1 MHYVFYRR
9 AEGKVPMLH
18 VILWAILAVWVGI
31 ALLIL
36 LGIVSTLV
44 ISTGR
49 LLLDRLGIRGTVWC
63 PVLHRTMEVLGPP
76 AAFLGGVTPFDDIK
90 KCERFGQGAI
100 ECHKWCLKSAE
111 LAEAAKTN

>member
-1 MHYVFYRR
+1 
-9 AEGKVPMLH
+9 MLQI
-18 VILWAILAVWVGI
+18 VLWAILAVWVGI

-36 LGIVSTLV
+36 AGIVATLA

-49 LLLDRLGIRGTVWC
+49 MLLDRLGVRGSVWC
-63 PVLHRTMEVLGPP
+63 PVLHRTMAVLGPP
-76 AAFLGGVTPFDDIK
+76 AAFLGGVTSFDDVT
-90 KCERFGQGAI
+90 KCERFGKGPI

>member
-1 MHYVFYRR
+1 
-9 AEGKVPMLH
+9 MLH

-49 LLLDRLGIRGTVWC
+49 LLLDRIGIHGTVWC
-63 PVLHRTMEVLGPP
+63 PVLQRTMAVLGPP
-76 AAFLGGVTPFDDIK
+76 AAFVGVTPFEDVK
-90 KCERFGQGAI
+90 KCERFGDGSI
-100 ECHKWCLKSAE
+100 ECHKWCLKSAD

>member
-1 MHYVFYRR
+1 
-9 AEGKVPMLH
+9 MLH

-44 ISTGR
+44 IATGR
-49 LLLDRLGIRGTVWC
+49 LLLDRFGVRGSVWC
-63 PVLHRTMEVLGPP
+63 PVLHRTMAVLGPP

-90 KCERFGQGAI
+90 QCERFGSAEV

-111 LAEAAKTN
+111 LAGAAKTN

>member
-1 MHYVFYRR
+1 
-9 AEGKVPMLH
+9 MLH
-18 VILWAILAVWVGI
+18 IVLWAILAVWVGI

-36 LGIVSTLV
+36 LAIVSTIL

-63 PVLHRTMEVLGPP
+63 PVLQRTMAVLGTP
-76 AAFLGGVTPFDDIK
+76 AAFVGTVTPFDDLR
-90 KCERFGQGAI
+90 KCERFGDDAI
-100 ECHKWCLKSAE
+100 KCQAWCVKSGE

>member
-1 MHYVFYRR
+1 
-9 AEGKVPMLH
+9 MLH
-18 VILWAILAVWVGI
+18 VVLWCILAVWVGI

-49 LLLDRLGIRGTVWC
+49 ALLDRLGIRGTVWC
-63 PVLHRTMEVLGPP
+63 PVLRRTMAVLGPP
-76 AAFLGGVTPFDDIK
+76 AAFVGGVTPFEDVK
-90 KCERFGQGAI
+90 KCERFGDGAI